1 MYLPPSKEKP
11 ISVSSYLP
19 PPSGPTQYPIY
30 PGPIMAKPI
39 SPLNT
44 QADNGGSVDNNMKEL
59 NEMNENQGPE
69 DDNGGMGDVNPD
81 GPSDDTKLIDKPPAN
96 FMPNK
101 KPDFPSLS
109 FLDHDPN
116 DHGHDYPPHDHSHE
130 HEHEH
135 HHHHHD
141 DIIYDHAPFSPYDD
155 SIKHL
160 HGFNAF
166 PGNFLCSFCSF

>member
-1 MYLPPSKEKP
+1 
-11 ISVSSYLP
+11 
-19 PPSGPTQYPIY
+19 
-30 PGPIMAKPI
+30 MAKPI

-109 FLDHDPN
+109 FLDHDPH
-116 DHGHDYPPHDHSHE
+116 DHGHDYPPHDHSHEHE

-155 SIKHL
+155 SLKHL

-166 PGNFLCSFCSF
+166 PGNFFAHFVHFESKRLLNTYKKSTKFRSKHFEFQICGLNYF